1 MDDQRE
7 TSQADAPASDSMQ
20 GEDQNVTHGTTACP
34 DCMGTGSREGEDC
47 ITCDGT
53 GVAPEESAGGG

>member
-1 MDDQRE
+1 MDDERE

-20 GEDQNVTHGTTACP
+20 PQDQNMTQGKTTCR

-47 ITCDGT
+47 ITCGGT
-53 GVAPEESAGGG
+53 GIAPEESAGGG

>member
-1 MDDQRE
+1 MTDERE
-7 TSQADAPASDSMQ
+7 TSQADAPASESMQ
-20 GEDQNVTHGTTACP
+20 GQDQGERPDGTPCP

>member
-1 MDDQRE
+1 MDDDRE

-20 GEDQNVTHGTTACP
+20 PEDQNVTHGGTACP

-47 ITCDGT
+47 ITCGGT

>member
-1 MDDQRE
+1 MSDERE
-7 TSQADAPASDSMQ
+7 TSQADAPASESMQ
-20 GEDQNVTHGTTACP
+20 PEDQNVVRDGTPCP
-34 DCMGTGSREGEDC
+34 DCMGTGSREGMDC